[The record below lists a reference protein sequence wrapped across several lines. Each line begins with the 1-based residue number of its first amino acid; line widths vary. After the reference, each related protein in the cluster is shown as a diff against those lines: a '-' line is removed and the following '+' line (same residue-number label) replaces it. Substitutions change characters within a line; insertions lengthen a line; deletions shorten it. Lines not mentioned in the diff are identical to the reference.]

1 MEELMSKYILA
12 LRELQPEHQKRVEEI
27 APDHKVIRS
36 IEEADAIE
44 DIEILYSWKKDQ
56 GTELLNNDKNQV
68 KWIQTASA
76 GIDYLD
82 LEELEKQKII
92 LTNSSGIH
100 AKGIAE
106 STMAMILNY
115 TRGIGH
121 SLKAQLNAEWSE
133 LETLIELEEKTIMI
147 VGTGEIGKQVGKLAK
162 AFDMKTIGINRS
174 GDHADHMDEQ
184 HTQDDLSEVIGQAD
198 IVVNILPLTD
208 ETEDFFDKERFSNMK
223 EQSIFINVGRGG
235 SVVTD
240 DLIDALENGNLAY
253 AGLDVLHEE
262 PLPEDHPLWKRD
274 DVLITPHI
282 SGHLEN
288 YDRHLF
294 PIFEKN
300 LKAFVENESLP
311 VNVVDY
317 SKGY

>member
-1 MEELMSKYILA
+1 MSKYILA
-12 LRELQPEHQKRVEEI
+12 FRELESEQQKRIEEL
-27 APDHKVIRS
+27 APDYKAIRS
-36 IEEADAIE
+36 IEDADAIE
-44 DIEILYSWKKDQ
+44 NIEVLYSWNKDK
-56 GTELLNNDKNQV
+56 GTELLENKQNQI

-82 LEELEKQKII
+82 LESLENQEIV

-121 SLKAQLNAEWSE
+121 SVKAQMDAKWSE
-133 LETLIELEEKTIMI
+133 LDTLIELEEKTILI
-147 VGTGEIGKQVGKLAK
+147 VGTGAIGKQVGKLAK

-174 GDHADHMDEQ
+174 GEKAEHMDVQ
-184 HTQDDLSEVIGQAD
+184 HTQDELSEVIGQAD
-198 IVVNILPLTD
+198 VVVNILPLTD
-208 ETEDFFDKERFSNMK
+208 ETENFFDKEQFSKMK
-223 EQSIFINVGRGG
+223 NQSIFINVGRGG

-240 DLIDALENGNLAY
+240 DLIDALEDGKLAY

-282 SGHLEN
+282 SGHIEN

-300 LKAFVENESLP
+300 LEAFVKGESLP
-311 VNVVDY
+311 INVVDY
-317 SKGY
+317 TKGY